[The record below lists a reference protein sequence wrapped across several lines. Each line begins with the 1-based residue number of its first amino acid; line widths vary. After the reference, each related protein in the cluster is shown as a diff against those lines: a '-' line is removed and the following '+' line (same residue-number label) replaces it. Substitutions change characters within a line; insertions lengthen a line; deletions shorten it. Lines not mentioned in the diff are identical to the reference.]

1 MNPRTAAA
9 TDMEMNPDELWR
21 EELYTDLRLG
31 TIRRLV
37 PVTAEGEPDPNR
49 KVRYSGEARIMTP
62 AGMLPLS
69 FEIPAETLAE
79 AAAGFGKAAEKAI
92 EETARELEEL
102 RRETASGI
110 VMPGAEDI
118 GRISGGGG
126 APGTGGLLK
135 P

>member
-1 MNPRTAAA
+1 MNAASE
-9 TDMEMNPDELWR
+9 MEMKADELYR
-21 EELYTDLRLG
+21 EEIYTDLRLG

-37 PVTAEGEPDPNR
+37 PVTAEGETDDSRP
-49 KVRYSGEARIMTP
+49 VRYSGEARIMTP

-69 FEIPAETLAE
+69 FEIPAATLAE
-79 AAAGFGKAAEKAI
+79 AVAGFGKAAQQAI

-118 GRISGGGG
+118 GRIAGGQGGQGG
-126 APGTGGLLK
+126 AGGLLK